1 MILLTIEEIVFL
13 HEKLINKTG
22 GSHGL
27 RDKGLLESAV
37 YSAEIS
43 FGDIEQ
49 YPSIEEKSARLMF
62 ALTANHAFVDGNK
75 RIGVL
80 VMLTTLSLNGIR
92 LTYTQKELIDL
103 SLSVADGKQKYE
115 GILNWIRQH
124 RQEKR

>member
-1 MILLTIEEIVFL
+1 MIILTTEEIVFL
-13 HEKLINKTG
+13 HEKLIDKTG

-92 LTYTQKELIDL
+92 LTYTQKELINL

>member
-13 HEKLINKTG
+13 HEKLIDKTG

-43 FGDIEQ
+43 FGDVEQ
-49 YPSIEEKSARLMF
+49 YPSVEEKSARLMF
-62 ALTANHAFVDGNK
+62 ALTANHAFIDGNK

-103 SLSVADGKQKYE
+103 SLSLADGKQKYE
-115 GILNWIRQH
+115 EVLNWIRQH